1 MEKIR
6 FDVVGLYHWDVRSHW
21 KEYAA
26 GAVGKQLV
34 LQPHPENMKDPL
46 AIRAREGRL
55 HVGYVAVPD
64 LDIVHQAL
72 KGSGRKR
79 LHGVVVESN
88 PEPPVLTVECEVE
101 AIDWDYD
108 PFDNSAYVGW
118 HYDGLPLI
126 PKRLEQ
132 LDDLTA
138 DLIDGLETPAAPGDN
153 GLEELTKELLESN
166 LYDMSRDM
174 IRARFRIE
182 RLLKVQGNAALQ
194 AAAQKLSH
202 QKGMLMR
209 HENRD
214 LVARYL
220 FLDHPTALRQKGLED
235 SHYTYDNR
243 LDELE
248 QQLRAFPY
256 QLYDKF
262 LSDPVDFL
270 REVYYK
276 HVPRKYL
283 NQLLSGIVLMIL
295 KGRVNIKKWGREGD
309 TEPIKRI
316 EALVPTINPTDREKA
331 MKAAIR
337 ELLEMKN
344 ARGNLIISQKNQWAG
359 ILSILTFDYNV
370 PSNDL
375 RDLCRKM
382 QAWGFGEDSGLK
394 CYCDYDSVSKCSDYA
409 NLPFSNWR
417 GSGTAY
423 KRQVKAATELR
434 GILRP
439 RIGYR

>member
-1 MEKIR
+1 MEKIE
-6 FDVVGLYHWDVRSHW
+6 FDVVGLYHWDVHSYW

-72 KGSGRKR
+72 KGSGKKR

-108 PFDNSAYVGW
+108 PFDNSVYLGW

-138 DLIDGLETPAAPGDN
+138 DLIDGLENYVATGDEA
-153 GLEELTKELLESN
+153 LQELTTQLLESN
-166 LYDMSRDM
+166 LYDLSRDM
-174 IRARFRIE
+174 IRARFHIE
-182 RLLKVQGNAALQ
+182 QLLKAQSNPELQ
-194 AAAQKLSH
+194 AVAKKLRH
-202 QKGMLMR
+202 QKGMLVR
-209 HENRD
+209 HEARD

-220 FLDHPTALRQKGLED
+220 FIDHPKALRQKGLED

-248 QQLRAFPY
+248 EQLRAFPY

-295 KGRVNIKKWGREGD
+295 KGRVEIKKWGREGA
-309 TEPIKRI
+309 TEPIRQI
-316 EALVPTINPTDREKA
+316 ESLAPSMSPSDREKA
-331 MKAAIR
+331 MKAALR
-337 ELLEMKN
+337 ELLEKKN
-344 ARGNLIISQKNQWAG
+344 ARGNYIISQKNQWAG
-359 ILSILTFDYNV
+359 ILSVLSFDYSV
-370 PSNDL
+370 PSTDL

-382 QAWGFGEDSGLK
+382 DAWGFGEDSGLK

-409 NLPFSNWR
+409 NRPFNNWR
-417 GSGTAY
+417 GSGTAHQ
-423 KRQVKAATELR
+423 RQVRAATELR